1 MIFEL
6 ELIVFFFFLCVYR
19 GAMDGRGAQAIL
31 AGVAEGRERRLERDF

>member
-6 ELIVFFFFLCVYR
+6 ELILFFFVLCVYR